1 MTAAG
6 SAVQRHHRVPV
17 ASPEVNH
24 AVGEMV
30 PELGVYILAG
40 RIKDPAAGMQEA
52 IDAERAGFGTVWFS
66 ERYGLKD
73 TGAISGAV
81 AALTQR
87 IRFASGVIVAGSR
100 HPLLTATW
108 ASTMQGLFGERV
120 MVGLGRGNRPSL
132 EPQGVPV
139 LSLRATGE
147 YADLLRRL
155 WRGETVSYDGPAG
168 RYPNMAMI
176 DLVDVPPPPLVF
188 GCFGGEKA
196 MDVAVRHFDGVFLM
210 PFLTKDAVLET
221 IRFRDEAAE
230 RQGRDPREVRI
241 IHEVVTAPDFDDQ
254 KVHEVVH
261 ARALTYLQ
269 VPGFGDVLLRRNR
282 WHPDQLAEVRNHPI
296 FSGLRTG
303 VADQQYHRAQL
314 VDAARRLPSSWIEP
328 NAAIGS
334 PQECADRIRE
344 FFDLGVD
351 EICLHGASPAELAP
365 VLDACRSTRP

>member
-1 MTAAG
+1 VSSPFNYQAG
-6 SAVQRHHRVPV
+6 LIPV
-17 ASPEVNH
+17 GFLDPTT
-24 AVGEMV
+24 
-30 PELGVYILAG
+30 G
-40 RIKDPAAGMQEA
+40 RA
-52 IDAERAGFGTVWFS
+52 
-66 ERYGLKD
+66 
-73 TGAISGAV
+73 

-100 HPLLTATW
+100 HPLLAATW

-120 MVGLGRGNRPSL
+120 IVGLGRGNRPSL
-132 EPQGVPV
+132 DPQGVPV
-139 LSLRATGE
+139 LSLQATGE
-147 YADLLRRL
+147 YADILRRL

-210 PFLTKDAVLET
+210 PFLTKDAVQET

-230 RQGRDPREVRI
+230 RHGRDPREVRI
-241 IHEVVTAPDFDDQ
+241 IHEVVTAPDCDDQ

-269 VPGFGDVLLRRNR
+269 LPGFGDVLLRRNR
-282 WHPDQLAEVRNHPI
+282 WNPDQLEAVRNHPI
-296 FSGLRTG
+296 FTGLRTG

-334 PQECADRIRE
+334 PEECADRVRE

-351 EICLHGASPAELAP
+351 EICLHGASPAELALSSTP
-365 VLDACRSTRP
+365 GVGSVSNPSPSHPKAHMRTHTGEQGTHLTRPLWVKCLPFASAPAPSSVWAGARRRQCRS